1 MMDDSTIYESNVLA
15 LVPET
20 VPGPRPDNL
29 QFRQAHVPVH
39 SCVLTEYIRIYVNS
53 NILYASE

>member
-1 MMDDSTIYESNVLA
+1 MMDDSTIYESNVPT

-39 SCVLTEYIRIYVNS
+39 SC
-53 NILYASE
+53 ILLSISEFM